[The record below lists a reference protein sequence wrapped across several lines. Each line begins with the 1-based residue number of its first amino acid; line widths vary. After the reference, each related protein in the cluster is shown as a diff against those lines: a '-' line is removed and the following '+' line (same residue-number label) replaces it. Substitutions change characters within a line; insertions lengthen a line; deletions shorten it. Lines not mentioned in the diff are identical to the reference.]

1 MDTDSPNAAWFR
13 AMKWATLA
21 NDVDYVRE
29 SLDLKLFREG
39 VRHKRDEL
47 GDRLGD
53 SPEASMVRVHA
64 RAALGALDHLASS
77 LENLANL
84 IDPDAQAGS

>member
-1 MDTDSPNAAWFR
+1 MNSVRPPKPWLLAA
-13 AMKWATLA
+13 KWASLA
-21 NDVDYVRE
+21 GEIDYMRE
-29 SLDLKLFREG
+29 RLDFNLLMEG
-39 VRHKRDEL
+39 VRHSHDVP
-47 GDRLGD
+47 GDKLGD
-53 SPEASMVRVHA
+53 SPEASLVRVHA